1 MIAPASFAAIGSG
14 LRTSGV
20 FPRGGRRDQ
29 WAADAGGLHRS
40 ARFADE
46 LEQEP
51 YRLEDTL

>member
-29 WAADAGGLHRS
+29 WAGDAGGLHRS